1 MIRASLSE
9 NHTVRIHTRQRR
21 RVAVTLEDEVPY
33 VSSEFYKANA
43 LQPY

>member
-1 MIRASLSE
+1 M
-9 NHTVRIHTRQRR
+9 RQCQ

-33 VSSEFYKANA
+33 VSSEFYKAKA